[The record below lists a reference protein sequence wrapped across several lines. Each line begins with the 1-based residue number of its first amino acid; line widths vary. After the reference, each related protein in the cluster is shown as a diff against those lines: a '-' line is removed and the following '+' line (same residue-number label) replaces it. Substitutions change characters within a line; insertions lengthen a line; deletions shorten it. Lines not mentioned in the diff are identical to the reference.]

1 MKRPVTLTVEKT
13 RQRAPWAPTSILR
26 AGVALRNVVV
36 ETYNG
41 FNADRGLDLAGSLAF
56 ATLLLAVPL
65 LATFALLFAAFF
77 QDNVN
82 EIVDLANRILP
93 FHAARLSE
101 NLREFIR
108 GVARDLR
115 NRAGGPDRILD
126 PHDLHRRGRLQRRL
140 GRAAPP
146 RPGCRAS
153 RSIRS
158 CCSPDRCSPALSR
171 SASAASA
178 TPAWAGPSSARPTR
192 STRCASRSSG
202 PP

>member
-41 FNADRGLDLAGSLAF
+41 FKADRGLDLAGSLAF

-93 FHAARLSE
+93 FHAARLSV
-101 NLREFIR
+101 NLREFIQESLAISGIGLAVLIGSSIR
-108 GVARDLR
+108 MS
-115 NRAGGPDRILD
+115 
-126 PHDLHRRGRLQRRL
+126 
-140 GRAAPP
+140 AAPASARSTYERTGVRESAKAAISAPKVTCIDTATRPLRRTCP
-146 RPGCRAS
+146 RLATPMAPAIAPIPNAARSTLYPRAS
-153 RSIRS
+153 R
-158 CCSPDRCSPALSR
+158 
-171 SASAASA
+171 
-178 TPAWAGPSSARPTR
+178 
-192 STRCASRSSG
+192 
-202 PP
+202 